1 MVSIDSSKIN
11 HDLIKPEW
19 KDYLCPECNCGISE
33 VCRANWKRYS
43 ADLSEYMFLKYK
55 DTYIKDA

>member
-11 HDLIKPEW
+11 NDLIKPEW
-19 KDYLCPECNCGISE
+19 KDYLCPKCKCGISE

-55 DTYIKDA
+55 DTYIHD

>member
-19 KDYLCPECNCGISE
+19 KDYLCPKCKCGISE

-55 DTYIKDA
+55 DTYIHD

>member
-11 HDLIKPEW
+11 NDLIKPEW
-19 KDYLCPECNCGISE
+19 KDYLCPECNCDISE
-33 VCRANWKRYS
+33 VSRANWKRYS

-55 DTYIKDA
+55 DTYIHD